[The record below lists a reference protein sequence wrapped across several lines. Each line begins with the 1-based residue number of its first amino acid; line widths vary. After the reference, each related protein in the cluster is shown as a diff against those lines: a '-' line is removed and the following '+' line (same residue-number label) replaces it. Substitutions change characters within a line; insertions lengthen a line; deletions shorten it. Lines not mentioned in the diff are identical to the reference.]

1 MKTNVSSGRP
11 LVYGN
16 SKKRKGLLSR
26 PVIGQI
32 QDGFHKSSG
41 GKKKK
46 QKTKNKSSGGI
57 STEIIVIDQMP
68 LDRANAISKNYAK
81 GPSPLTPPGHHLFF

>member
-16 SKKRKGLLSR
+16 SKKREGLLLR

-41 GKKKK
+41 G
-46 QKTKNKSSGGI
+46 I
-57 STEIIVIDQMP
+57 STKIIVIDQMP

-81 GPSPLTPPGHHLFF
+81 GPRPLTPPGHHLFF